1 MKRYETELPR
11 GYALSYHIN
20 AKDKKTGII
29 MNLWALFI
37 MLAVGA
43 LGARPLFIDKTLIF
57 DIEPLTLLTAWAIM
71 MLSMIVYIVLHEL
84 VHGVAYKLLTKR
96 KLTFGI
102 SWSCAFCGVPDVYV
116 YRRASIIALVAPL
129 ITFTLVFVPLSVLMY
144 FIHPI
149 YYIMSLLLLAMHLGG
164 CVGDG
169 YMTYLFLKVFRDKN
183 ILMKDTGPE
192 QFIYTQEVRDGE

>member
-1 MKRYETELPR
+1 MKRYETELPE

-43 LGARPLFIDKTLIF
+43 LGAIPLFIDKTLIF
-57 DIEPLTLLTAWAIM
+57 DIEPLTLLTAWAIT

>member
-1 MKRYETELPR
+1 MKRYETELPP
-11 GYALSYHIN
+11 GYTLSYHIN
-20 AKDKKTGII
+20 AKDKKTGIV
-29 MNLWALFI
+29 MNIWAFVI

-43 LGARPLFIDKTLIF
+43 LGAIPLIIDKTLSF
-57 DIEPLTLLTAWAIM
+57 DIEPLTFFISWAITM
-71 MLSMIVYIVLHEL
+71 VSMIIYIVLHEL

-102 SWSCAFCGVPDVYV
+102 SWSCAFCGVPDIYV
-116 YRRASIIALVAPL
+116 YRLPSIIALVAPL
-129 ITFTLVFVPLSVLMY
+129 ITFTVIFLPLSALMY

-169 YMTYLFLKVFRDKN
+169 YMSYLFLKVFKNKN

-192 QFIYTQEVRDGE
+192 QFIYTQEVSDSE